1 MVTTVILGSG
11 VERMDNLDPDDPV
24 ATCILEAIKVEP
36 LTQAEEANLFREMG
50 HWGSWDER
58 GKTLRGD

>member
-1 MVTTVILGSG
+1 
-11 VERMDNLDPDDPV
+11 MDNLDPDDPV